1 MKIFAS
7 GPSGPIEELQ
17 PLMDSGH
24 SVSVGR
30 LQTQPNRKAYTETE
44 LSTACADAH
53 VLMASHLEPVTRNVM
68 EAANSLQLVIVPF
81 IGVDRVDLSAAT
93 QLGVA
98 VANSPTVENFIS
110 VAEAAIGLSL
120 TLLKR
125 IKHNEGRLR
134 AGLWGGLH
142 DRGDLLYQKTFGIV
156 GLGRSGIEVARRLS
170 PWGVELLATDP
181 FVDPQIAAQ
190 FNVKLVDLPTL
201 MKHSDVL
208 SLHATVTP
216 ETTHI
221 INEKTL
227 AWMKPQSIL
236 INTAR
241 GTLVDE
247 KALFD
252 ALQSNRLGAAALD
265 SFEVEP
271 LNVDHMLRS
280 IDPTRLILTPHNV
293 CQTQAGRRSGIALA
307 IEQILCVAKGQLPKH
322 LVNPQ
327 VANNWRGQIHTH
339 SNKEIT

>member
-1 MKIFAS
+1 MKILAS
-7 GPSGPIEELQ
+7 GPSGAIEELH
-17 PLMDSGH
+17 PLVEAGH
-24 SVSVGR
+24 SVSIGR
-30 LQTQPNRKAYTETE
+30 LQTQPDRKAYTETE
-44 LSTACADAH
+44 LSIACVDAH

-68 EAANSLQLVIVPF
+68 EAANALQLIIVPF
-81 IGVDRVDLSAAT
+81 IGVDRIDLSAAT

-98 VANSPTVENFIS
+98 VANSPTEENFIS

-134 AGLWGGLH
+134 EGLWGGLH
-142 DRGDLLYQKTFGIV
+142 DRGDLLYQKTFGII
-156 GLGRSGIEVARRLS
+156 GLGRSGVEVARRLS
-170 PWGVELLATDP
+170 PWGVELIATDP
-181 FVDPQIAAQ
+181 FVHPQIAAQ

-201 MKHSDVL
+201 MKYSDVL

-227 AWMKPQSIL
+227 AWLKPQSIL

-241 GTLVDE
+241 GALVDE
-247 KALFD
+247 KALYD
-252 ALQSNRLGAAALD
+252 ALQSKRLGAAALD

-271 LNVDHMLRS
+271 LSADHMLRS

-293 CQTQAGRRSGIALA
+293 CQTQAGRRAGIALA
-307 IEQILCVAKGQLPKH
+307 IEQILCVAQGQLPKH
-322 LVNPQ
+322 ILKPQ
-327 VANNWRGQIHTH
+327 GANNWRGQIHTH
-339 SNKEIT
+339 LKKETT